1 MKLSTVFL
9 LISTFILASCVQD
22 TTSRNDPRILAMG
35 DSMMAAHRVS
45 GRAISDNVARQLNEP
60 VIDHSVL
67 GASMSYALPI
77 SGAMGLNISKQ
88 FRGGEWDWVVL
99 NGGGN
104 DLWLGCGCNACDRKI
119 EKLISEDGSTG
130 KIPDL
135 VSKMRESGAQVLWL
149 GYLRS
154 PGVGSPIEGCREEGD
169 ELEARIAKLAESDHG
184 VHFLSNADLVPHGD
198 RSYHGIDMIHPSLKA
213 SAEIG
218 SRVSDYIRKVDQA
231 R

>member
-1 MKLSTVFL
+1 
-9 LISTFILASCVQD
+9 
-22 TTSRNDPRILAMG
+22 
-35 DSMMAAHRVS
+35 
-45 GRAISDNVARQLNEP
+45 
-60 VIDHSVL
+60 
-67 GASMSYALPI
+67 
-77 SGAMGLNISKQ
+77 
-88 FRGGEWDWVVL
+88 
-99 NGGGN
+99 
-104 DLWLGCGCNACDRKI
+104 
-119 EKLISEDGSTG
+119 
-130 KIPDL
+130 
-135 VSKMRESGAQVLWL
+135 MRESGAQVLWL

-169 ELEARIAKLAESDHG
+169 ELEARIAKLAESDRG